1 MFIILFLPL
10 YLVHSYYPSDLKGFF
25 SQVSN
30 VASYRE
36 GAVNMNLKDQ
46 FYENEKRIAIT
57 RKLMENAR
65 ERIKLSSELEKE
77 LKNLELQRRMRQLE
91 MESKLLKQQEKEL
104 G

>member
-1 MFIILFLPL
+1 
-10 YLVHSYYPSDLKGFF
+10 
-25 SQVSN
+25 
-30 VASYRE
+30 
-36 GAVNMNLKDQ
+36 MNLKDQ

-57 RKLMENAR
+57 RKLMGNAR

-77 LKNLELQRRMRQLE
+77 LENLELQRRMRQLE

>member
-1 MFIILFLPL
+1 
-10 YLVHSYYPSDLKGFF
+10 
-25 SQVSN
+25 
-30 VASYRE
+30 
-36 GAVNMNLKDQ
+36 MNPKNQ
-46 FYENEKRIAIT
+46 FDENEKRIAIT

-77 LKNLELQRRMRQLE
+77 LGNLELQRRMRQLE

>member
-1 MFIILFLPL
+1 
-10 YLVHSYYPSDLKGFF
+10 
-25 SQVSN
+25 
-30 VASYRE
+30 
-36 GAVNMNLKDQ
+36 MNLKDQ
-46 FYENEKRIAIT
+46 FDENEKRIAIT

-77 LKNLELQRRMRQLE
+77 LENLELQRRMRQLE

>member
-1 MFIILFLPL
+1 
-10 YLVHSYYPSDLKGFF
+10 
-25 SQVSN
+25 VSN

-36 GAVNMNLKDQ
+36 GAVNMNPKNQ
-46 FYENEKRIAIT
+46 FDENEKRIAIT

-77 LKNLELQRRMRQLE
+77 LGNLELQRRMRQLE

>member
-1 MFIILFLPL
+1 M
-10 YLVHSYYPSDLKGFF
+10 
-25 SQVSN
+25 SN

-36 GAVNMNLKDQ
+36 GAVNMNPKNQ
-46 FYENEKRIAIT
+46 FDENEKRIAIT

-77 LKNLELQRRMRQLE
+77 LGNLELQRRMRQLE